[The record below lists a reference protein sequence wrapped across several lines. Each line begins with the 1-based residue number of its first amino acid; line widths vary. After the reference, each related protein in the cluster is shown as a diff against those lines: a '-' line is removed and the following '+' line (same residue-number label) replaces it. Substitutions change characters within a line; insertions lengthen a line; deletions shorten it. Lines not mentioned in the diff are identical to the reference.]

1 MQRKWIILS
10 RIIIKWYFQN
20 KSFTFQWYCTN
31 DYEFFVLVLDDI
43 FKSISNSLKRKK
55 KKTTFGLFYVL
66 VHPFLLQLSF
76 ISSSTTEEFFW
87 NRHRRGLHESTTGYY
102 EDSSSINPLVAAR
115 ASKEN
120 VGHRLDSIPCVKA
133 RRRNWEAKLHIAV
146 TLPPFNLYSFIYI
159 YIYFTSMCI
168 WRVRDTGHVQAPW
181 ISASL
186 RSFTRRNYESCA
198 RWQVDEVIEIVESV
212 LSGGREIINQKC
224 ISENSLLRWLCKF

>member
-1 MQRKWIILS
+1 MS
-10 RIIIKWYFQN
+10 RIINKWYFQN

-43 FKSISNSLKRKK
+43 FKPISNRLKRKK
-55 KKTTFGLFYVL
+55 RKRKRDNIRVILRIGSSFSSPT
-66 VHPFLLQLSF
+66 PF

-146 TLPPFNLYSFIYI
+146 TLPPFNLYFFTCIYI
-159 YIYFTSMCI
+159 YIRNILYIFYIHVHMTRTWHGTRTGTLNICIITKFYEAELRKLREMTS
-168 WRVRDTGHVQAPW
+168 
-181 ISASL
+181 
-186 RSFTRRNYESCA
+186 RR
-198 RWQVDEVIEIVESV
+198 W
-212 LSGGREIINQKC
+212 
-224 ISENSLLRWLCKF
+224 

>member
-1 MQRKWIILS
+1 MS
-10 RIIIKWYFQN
+10 RIINKWYFQN

-43 FKSISNSLKRKK
+43 FKPISNRLKRKK
-55 KKTTFGLFYVL
+55 RKRKRDNIRVILRIGSSFSSPT
-66 VHPFLLQLSF
+66 PF

-146 TLPPFNLYSFIYI
+146 TLPPFNLYFFTCIYI
-159 YIYFTSMCI
+159 YVIYYIYFTSMCI

-198 RWQVDEVIEIVESV
+198 RWQVDGDRNRRERTLGEEGE
-212 LSGGREIINQKC
+212 GGK
-224 ISENSLLRWLCKF
+224 

>member
-66 VHPFLLQLSF
+66 VHPFLLQLPF

-159 YIYFTSMCI
+159 YIFYIHVHMTRTWHGTRTGTLNICIITKFYEAELRKLREMTS
-168 WRVRDTGHVQAPW
+168 
-181 ISASL
+181 
-186 RSFTRRNYESCA
+186 RRGDRNRRE
-198 RWQVDEVIEIVESV
+198 RT
-212 LSGGREIINQKC
+212 LGREGN
-224 ISENSLLRWLCKF
+224 N